1 MGRDHLDSDIDAG
14 HPLAGQIVGISISDS
29 EDLRRYGFLPVH
41 IDRAMAEIATLAA
54 ASGARIGYGGDLR
67 PEGFT
72 FKLFRAVSELYGA
85 KSIGTPTPPCIHYL
99 AYPIW
104 HSWDSAKLLDHL
116 LALAGIAEVVL
127 IQPNGAAL
135 GVCLLHG
142 LDEDGPSIRIS
153 ARTPTSTG
161 AWRPRSLFS
170 EYVARRV
177 DSPPTFLAT
186 DGTNLQC
193 DGDELILTDISVTD
207 SGEQLDKL
215 IHAAQ
220 SDSGASKADSFTV
233 LRLFMAADEDA
244 RVALGG
250 KIDDYMGHF
259 PGIAEETL
267 YSLAAGKPV
276 IELAAFGG
284 CAGDVAQVL
293 LGGAVS
299 QEREKVGRGYSEI
312 MERIA
317 AGSKVF
323 QRALQAAGMEAVYLE
338 VSGADSLRTLGV
350 GVLKCLEHSKLR
362 NQWAEDVEEF
372 VNETLRI

>member
-1 MGRDHLDSDIDAG
+1 MDWDCLGSDIDAG
-14 HPLAGQIVGISISDS
+14 RSLAGQIVGISISDS
-29 EDLRRYGFLPVH
+29 EDLRRCGFLPVH

-67 PEGFT
+67 PDGFT
-72 FKLFRAVSELYGA
+72 YKLFRAVSELYSA
-85 KSIGTPTPPCIHYL
+85 RTIGTLTPPCIHYL

-104 HSWDSAKLLDHL
+104 HNWDAAKLLDHL

-127 IQPNGAAL
+127 IQSNGAAL

-142 LDEDGPSIRIS
+142 FEEGGPSIRIS
-153 ARTPTSTG
+153 TRTPTSTG
-161 AWRPRSLFS
+161 PRRPQSLLN
-170 EYVARRV
+170 EYVAKRIH
-177 DSPPTFLAT
+177 SPPTFLT
-186 DGTNLQC
+186 SFETTLPSVV
-193 DGDELILTDISVTD
+193 DELVLTDISVRD
-207 SGEQLDKL
+207 SGKQLDKIL
-215 IHAAQ
+215 HTAQ
-220 SDSGASKADSFTV
+220 SHRSTSEADSFTL

-250 KIDDYMGHF
+250 KTDNYKGHF

-299 QEREKVGRGYSEI
+299 QERDKVGRGYSEI
-312 MERIA
+312 MERMA

-323 QRALQAAGMEAVYLE
+323 QRALQAAGMDAVYLE
-338 VSGADSLRTLGV
+338 VSGADSLRTLAV

-362 NQWAEDVEEF
+362 NQWTQDVEEF
-372 VNETLRI
+372 VDETLRI